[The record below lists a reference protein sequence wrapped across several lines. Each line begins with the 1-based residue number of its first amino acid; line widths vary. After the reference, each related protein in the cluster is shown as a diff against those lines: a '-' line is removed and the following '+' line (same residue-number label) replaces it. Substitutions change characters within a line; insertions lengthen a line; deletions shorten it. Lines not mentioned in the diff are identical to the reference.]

1 MGTPEPGE
9 KDSQLA
15 IDGFLNTP
23 APAHL
28 YELCDALLAVDLLS
42 TGFSTPLAIS
52 YLASKGISEPGERK
66 LPLSSKLTT
75 AFTTNGR
82 ALPS

>member
-1 MGTPEPGE
+1 MGIPEPSE

-23 APAHL
+23 ALAYL
-28 YELCDALLAVDLLS
+28 YELCDTLMAVDLLS

-52 YLASKGISEPGERK
+52 YLASKGIFEPSERK

-75 AFTTNGR
+75 VFTTNGQ
-82 ALPS
+82 ALMS